1 MDLRNTRVARIPTA
15 RHIFAVAVA
24 LAGAVCG
31 APVQADDSN
40 RYRIVTLNAADPYLP
55 AFVALDQAMR
65 DEIRARLGPRAE
77 FYAETLDMLRF
88 PRAQFEQQI
97 LALLREK
104 YRDLKVDVVVAN
116 AKPALEFA
124 ERHGGDLW
132 PGAAIVFKVVPTWA
146 LQGRTLGPRT
156 TGTPVRYEIRATLD
170 LALRLRP
177 GARRI
182 VVVGGTAEF
191 DHSLVAQART
201 TLDGYSGRL
210 DIEYAV
216 GAPLSE
222 TLATVRGLPSDA
234 IVLYLSM
241 FRDGADAPLVPRDV
255 ITQIAAAAG
264 APVFGIFEP
273 ALGQGIV
280 AGRITSNEAQGR
292 RAGELVARVL
302 NGERPSDLGVQPPVS
317 PGCIADWRQLHRWNI
332 AEKLVP
338 EDCEVRFRE
347 LTPWDL
353 YRWQILSAVTIMLVQ
368 AALIVAL
375 LAQRRRRQR
384 AEVAVQR
391 HRVELWHASRLATAG
406 ELTAAIAHEVDQPLG
421 AILLNV
427 DAVEMLLAT
436 GNAHPDEVTKVLA
449 DLRKDDLRAT
459 EVIRRLRALLA
470 KHEMVREPVDLN
482 AAIADVLRLL
492 DAEARRRNVQ
502 LASDLDSTLPKVLGD
517 RVHLQQV
524 LLNLVINAMDAMADI
539 PVQKRRIIVRTTH
552 GARDV
557 EVAVKD
563 FGHGIAA
570 DRLPKLFESF
580 YTTKEHGMGLGLS
593 IARSIVEAHAGRI
606 WAEANDQGGATFRF
620 AIPAADAKVRQ

>member
-1 MDLRNTRVARIPTA
+1 MDQVDTRAARSPTA
-15 RHIFAVAVA
+15 RYVFAVAVA

-31 APVQADDSN
+31 APVQADDTK
-40 RYRIVTLNAADPYLP
+40 RYRIVALNAADPYLP

-88 PRAQFEQQI
+88 PRAQFEQQT

-104 YRDLKVDVVVAN
+104 YRNLKVDVVVAN
-116 AKPALEFA
+116 ATPALDFA
-124 ERHGGDLW
+124 ERHGDDLW

-156 TGTPVRYEIRATLD
+156 TGTPVRYEIGATLD
-170 LALRLRP
+170 LALQLRP

-191 DHSLVAQART
+191 DRSLVAQART
-201 TLDGYSGRL
+201 SLDGYSGRL

-255 ITQIAAAAG
+255 ITQLAAAAG

-302 NGERPSDLGVQPPVS
+302 SGEGPSDLGVQAPVS
-317 PGCIADWRQLHRWNI
+317 PGCIADWRQLNRWNI

-338 EDCEVRFRE
+338 EDCEVRLRE
-347 LTPWDL
+347 LTAWDL
-353 YRWQILSAVTIMLVQ
+353 YRWQILAAATIMLVQ

-391 HRVELWHASRLATAG
+391 QRVELWHASRLATAG

-436 GNAHPDEVTKVLA
+436 GNAPPDEVAKVLA

-502 LASDLDSTLPKVLGD
+502 LASELDGTLPSVLGD

-539 PVQKRRIIVRTTH
+539 PVHKRRVVVRTTH

-557 EVAVKD
+557 EVAVND
-563 FGHGIAA
+563 SGHGIAA

-620 AIPAADAKVRQ
+620 AIPATDAKVRQ